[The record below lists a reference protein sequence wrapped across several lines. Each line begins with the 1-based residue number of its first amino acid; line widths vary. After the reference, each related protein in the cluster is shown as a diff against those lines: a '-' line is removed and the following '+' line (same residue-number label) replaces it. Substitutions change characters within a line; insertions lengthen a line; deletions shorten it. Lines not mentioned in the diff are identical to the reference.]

1 MHSTT
6 AISVRVA
13 MLVTGRIQPVDHALC
28 SLTLVLQP
36 CYTNRTI
43 EQLLIQRGGGTGPA
57 KPRQPMAVLD
67 AIAAVAC
74 GR

>member
-1 MHSTT
+1 MHGTT
-6 AISVRVA
+6 ATSVRVA
-13 MLVTGRIQPVDHALC
+13 RLVTGRIQPGSHTLC

-57 KPRQPMAVLD
+57 KPRQPMAVLE
-67 AIAAVAC
+67 AMAAVEC
-74 GR
+74 GC